1 MGSTNS
7 DVFSA
12 IADSTRR
19 DLLLRLAD
27 GEERS
32 VTTLL
37 APYAV
42 SQPAISK
49 HLRVLREAGLVRSRK
64 AGRLMMYRIE
74 ASRLQ
79 QVHNWITHFERYW
92 DQKLDAL
99 GDYLDQK
106 QRRSKTPN
114 SSTRQ

>member
-1 MGSTNS
+1 MGSANG

-27 GEERS
+27 GEEKS

-37 APYAV
+37 EPYAV
-42 SQPAISK
+42 SQPSISK

-64 AGRLMMYRIE
+64 EGRMMMYRIE
-74 ASRLQ
+74 PSQLR
-79 QVHNWITHFERYW
+79 QVHDWVTHFEQFW
-92 DQKLDAL
+92 DEKLDAL
-99 GDYLDQK
+99 GDYLDK
-106 QRRSKTPN
+106 KRRSRTQRN
-114 SSTRQ
+114 